1 MEGLL
6 VLNGGEEF
14 QPGNEPQDELLVEA
28 AGSGPAFVVPT
39 AAARQHPEMAVANAV
54 GWFGRLGLQV
64 RELPVLKRGDAQ
76 SERLALE
83 AERGTFFYLVGGD
96 PGLVVQVLKDS
107 RVWAAMVRA
116 WTESGAALAGSSAGA
131 MAMAGY
137 SLVMARWP
145 HHDVRRAK
153 PALGLVPDVAVLP
166 HYERFG
172 RRWAD
177 SEIEDRPSDLVLL
190 GLDERTAAVWDG
202 GSWTAH
208 GAGSVTVGGA
218 AFRSGA
224 QVRGL
229 PHPRPQQA
237 AR

>member
-1 MEGLL
+1 
-6 VLNGGEEF
+6 
-14 QPGNEPQDELLVEA
+14 
-28 AGSGPAFVVPT
+28 
-39 AAARQHPEMAVANAV
+39 
-54 GWFGRLGLQV
+54 
-64 RELPVLKRGDAQ
+64 
-76 SERLALE
+76 
-83 AERGTFFYLVGGD
+83 
-96 PGLVVQVLKDS
+96 
-107 RVWAAMVRA
+107 MVRA

-190 GLDERTAAVWDG
+190 GLDEKTAAVWDG
-202 GSWTAH
+202 GGWTAH
-208 GAGSVTVGGA
+208 GAGAVTVGGA